1 MEYITT
7 ITKKGQLTIPKEVRE
22 FLAIL
27 RAGKVILG
35 LDQDKAKIA
44 LKQFNFL
51 DLAGKFK
58 PKGKKQDPVELRE
71 QMASSYQ
78 RI

>member
-22 FLAIL
+22 FLAIF
-27 RAGKVILG
+27 RPGKVV
-35 LDQDKAKIA
+35 LDLDKDKAKIT

-58 PKGKKQDPVELRE
+58 PKGKKQDPVKLRE
-71 QMASSYQ
+71 QMASNYQ